1 MSGHQVRQE
10 SRKKSWLIMLSTAAL
25 ILTLFGSA
33 VSPLFAGGRNA
44 LYFFELQAVSAY
56 NFSEKSFES
65 FSYLSHHPMQK
76 NGLGL
81 ETLVRFYRRKADLG
95 FLSLQARAV
104 YDSEHD
110 LPIRFQLYNAFF
122 RFKIPLAEIWS
133 GHSKPALGL
142 NYNLDNHALL
152 LPDATMLGHNLD
164 RDWGVGLHHDFRWG
178 DSALSLTT
186 GSGMSLKFHRNYLLS
201 GRISYGV
208 LARDNYNLGFSA
220 FTGRVL
226 EAMETEGAVSGPVP
240 WSGVALDVTY
250 FWLNLETR
258 LEANLGRRAGQPWHL
273 VLLRQG
279 LNLLD
284 EGRLKL
290 EAQLGLWQHGSGWNY
305 LAGPALTYRLNSDLA
320 LRTMFLYDSQ
330 AQNSRLAVQLYFYRS
345 IF

>member
-1 MSGHQVRQE
+1 MSHRQKIKV
-10 SRKKSWLIMLSTAAL
+10 SRKKCRFVLVLASLMLALTSSPVLLAARNRSA
-25 ILTLFGSA
+25 LF
-33 VSPLFAGGRNA
+33 
-44 LYFFELQAVSAY
+44 FFELQAVSAF
-56 NFSEKSFES
+56 NFNQKSFES

-95 FLSLQARAV
+95 FLSLQARVV
-104 YDSEHD
+104 YDQGHYR
-110 LPIRFQLYNAFF
+110 PVRFQLYNAFF
-122 RFKIPLAEIWS
+122 RLKTPLAEIWA

-152 LPDATMLGHNLD
+152 LPDASMLGHNLD
-164 RDWGVGLHHDFRWG
+164 RDWGVGLHRDFRWG

-186 GSGMSLKFHRNYLLS
+186 GSGMSLKFQRNYLLT

-208 LARDNYNLGFSA
+208 LARDNYNFGFSA
-220 FTGRVL
+220 FTGQML
-226 EAMETEGAVSGPVP
+226 DGMEAEESMSNPVP
-240 WSGVALDVTY
+240 WSGISFDATY

-258 LEANLGRRAGQPWHL
+258 LEANLGRRSGRPWHL
-273 VLLRQG
+273 VFLRQG

-290 EAQLGLWQHGSGWNY
+290 EAQLGLTKHGDGWNY
-305 LAGPALTYRLNSDLA
+305 LAGPGLTYRLNSSLA
-320 LRTMFLYDSQ
+320 LRTMFLYDGQ
-330 AQNSRLAVQLYFYRS
+330 ARSSRLALQLYYYRS